1 MRSFATVRTT
11 KNEMPYFPRLAW
23 LLLLLAGA
31 GAAFGQTAPPPQR
44 PFAQLIDVWSR
55 QLDRVATRA
64 EQANLLPVEIDAL
77 REQVADVRA
86 AASAAAAIARND
98 LADTKKL
105 LAPLEVKPGSDTTP
119 ETDAVKADRAR
130 LSDLAAVSESQVKQC
145 EVIIARADQLTERLT
160 KLRGQV
166 MLDALLHRNVSTLS
180 PDVWRELGPQFK
192 TAVQTLSAAV
202 TVWGREGLS
211 ALGSGD
217 QDLTSLAVWAVVTV
231 ALWWLGRFLR
241 RRFGRGHE
249 IEPGQR
255 DRTIAAAV
263 DGVGLVLV
271 PILAVWLVGKLLA
284 ATAPP
289 APIDVLVPELIGRV
303 IVFLLVMG
311 LTATALSPR
320 RPAWRV
326 LPFSTESAHEL
337 SRAVRRLMAVGLI
350 IEFVY
355 VALTRGAGDRTALA
369 SVGALVLAAVV
380 ALLTL
385 PALSNRAWHAAPAE
399 GAGAGA
405 GATHPQMI

>member
-1 MRSFATVRTT
+1 
-11 KNEMPYFPRLAW
+11 MPHFPRLAW
-23 LLLLLAGA
+23 LLLLLVCAGP
-31 GAAFGQTAPPPQR
+31 AFGQTAAPPQR
-44 PFAQLIDVWSR
+44 PFAQLIDVWTR

-105 LAPLEVKPGSDTTP
+105 LAPLEVKPGSDPVT

-130 LSDLAAVSESQVKQC
+130 LTDLASVSESQVKQC

-166 MLDALLHRNVSTLS
+166 MLDALLHRDVSPLS
-180 PDVWRELGPQFK
+180 SDVWRQLGPQFR
-192 TAVQTLSAAV
+192 TAVQTLSAAI
-202 TVWGREGLS
+202 TAWGHEGLS
-211 ALGSGD
+211 ALRSGE
-217 QDLTSLAVWAVVTV
+217 QDLTSLAVWAVITV

-241 RRFGRGHE
+241 RRFGRGDA

-271 PILAVWLVGKLLA
+271 PILAVWLIGKLLS

-289 APIDVLVPELIGRV
+289 PPIDVLVPDLVIRV
-303 IVFLLVMG
+303 IIFLLVVG

-326 LPFSTESAHEL
+326 LPFSTESAHVL
-337 SRAVRRLMAVGLI
+337 SQAVRRLMAIGLA

-355 VALTRGAGDRTALA
+355 VVLTRGAGDRSALA
-369 SVGALVLAAVV
+369 SVGALVIATVV
-380 ALLTL
+380 AILAL
-385 PALSNRAWHAAPAE
+385 PTLSNRAWHAAPAP
-399 GAGAGA
+399 ARARA
-405 GATHPQMI
+405 RSRAIRA